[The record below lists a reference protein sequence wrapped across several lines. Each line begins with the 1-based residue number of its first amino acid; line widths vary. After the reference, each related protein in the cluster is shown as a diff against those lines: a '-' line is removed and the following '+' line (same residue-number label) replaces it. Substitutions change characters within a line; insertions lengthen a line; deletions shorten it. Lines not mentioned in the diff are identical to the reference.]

1 VACVVTGRLVPMTS
15 QFMAPAPQAGATR
28 IEWCRL
34 DTLACIQHELTR
46 GSADFQPPLLNAF
59 LFLTSPARARQPAAA
74 MFGKVFA
81 WVLIV
86 VFFVPGCLCFPRPPH
101 NLLHAHSRYTATS
114 TRTISLIHGPGPGG
128 FASAQ
133 FSAAGSDGGGGR
145 CRTWRRSDGT
155 GGLLCLISTVFFP
168 HIFREKNLAC
178 KLY

>member
-1 VACVVTGRLVPMTS
+1 MTS

-86 VFFVPGCLCFPRPPH
+86 FFLVPGRFLCFPRAPP
-101 NLLHAHSRYTATS
+101 NLLHAHSRYTVAS
-114 TRTISLIHGPGPGG
+114 TRTISFSLGLT
-128 FASAQ
+128 SAGEQ
-133 FSAAGSDGGGGR
+133 LTD
-145 CRTWRRSDGT
+145 
-155 GGLLCLISTVFFP
+155 V
-168 HIFREKNLAC
+168 
-178 KLY
+178 